1 LLAQFVLSDQL
12 RSDAVKAVA
21 QLAELGC
28 QIRILSGDQ
37 QAAVDEMAAQLN
49 VTQASGGLRPADKLA
64 AVQALQ
70 AEGHRVVMIG
80 DGVNDAPVLAA
91 ADVSIAMGQGAQL
104 AHATADMV
112 ALSEK
117 LHMLPQAVEKSRETR
132 SIIRQN
138 LFWALGYNVAAVP
151 LAAMG
156 LVPPWGAVIGMSLS
170 SLVVVVNALRLR

>member
-1 LLAQFVLSDQL
+1 
-12 RSDAVKAVA
+12 
-21 QLAELGC
+21 
-28 QIRILSGDQ
+28 
-37 QAAVDEMAAQLN
+37 MATQLN
-49 VTQASGGLRPADKLA
+49 VSQAKGDLRPADKLA

-70 AEGHRVVMIG
+70 AKGYRVVMVG

-132 SIIRQN
+132 LIIRQN

-156 LVPPWGAVIGMSLS
+156 LVPPWGAAIGMSLS

>member
-1 LLAQFVLSDQL
+1 MEENCLTRRTRPNVPFPVIVCDGWDKLTGYVTSQHGIAHKHTPTHRLSSKSQNC
-12 RSDAVKAVA
+12 
-21 QLAELGC
+21 LAETSSL
-28 QIRILSGDQ
+28 LF
-37 QAAVDEMAAQLN
+37 
-49 VTQASGGLRPADKLA
+49 
-64 AVQALQ
+64 
-70 AEGHRVVMIG
+70 
-80 DGVNDAPVLAA
+80 
-91 ADVSIAMGQGAQL
+91 GQGAQL

-156 LVPPWGAVIGMSLS
+156 LVPPWGAAIGMSLS